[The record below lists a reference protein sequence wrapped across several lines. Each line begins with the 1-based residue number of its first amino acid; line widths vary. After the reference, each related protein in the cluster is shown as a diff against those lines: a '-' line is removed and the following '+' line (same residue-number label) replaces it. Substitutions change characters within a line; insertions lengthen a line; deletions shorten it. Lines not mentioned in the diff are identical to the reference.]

1 MNTRISE
8 FNKFAVYKI
17 NVQNQLHFYILTINK
32 QKLEQNIFEQQKIK
46 YFGINLTKRMQDTY
60 LENKIRNVAKRN

>member
-17 NVQNQLHFYILTINK
+17 NVQNQLHFYSLAMN
-32 QKLEQNIFEQQKIK
+32 
-46 YFGINLTKRMQDTY
+46 NLK
-60 LENKIRNVAKRN
+60 KK